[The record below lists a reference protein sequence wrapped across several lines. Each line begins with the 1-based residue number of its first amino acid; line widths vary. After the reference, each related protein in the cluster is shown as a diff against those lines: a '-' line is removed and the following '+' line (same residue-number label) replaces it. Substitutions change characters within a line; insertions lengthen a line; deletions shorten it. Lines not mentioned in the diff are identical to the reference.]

1 MSRTIVVT
9 WPHAYI
15 GPGSALDPLER
26 RGWGV
31 VLEPKMG
38 ARSPAEVQRIMSGAN
53 AAIVSTDPFPA
64 DVLDALPDLRVIS
77 RMGVGVDSI
86 DVPAATERGVL
97 VTTTPGANHAVVAE
111 HTLAMILAL
120 VRRLPQNDAS
130 MRAGNWD
137 RAGLLTPRTLS
148 AMTVGIVGMGRIGQ
162 SVAQMVAGFGAKVI
176 YSDPF
181 YQGQAIAD
189 ARQVEL
195 SDLLRNADLISLH
208 VPSTPQTK
216 GLLDSAALENMKS
229 EALIVNTGRGD
240 AIVESAL
247 IQALEDGT
255 VAGAAL
261 DVFENEPD
269 VSQRL
274 LELPNVLLTPHTAA
288 LSPESIHAMMS
299 SAVSSVEHVL
309 DGGVP
314 ATAIN
319 PEAVGHVE
327 IPA

>member
-181 YQGQAIAD
+181 YQGQAIAG

-195 SDLLRNADLISLH
+195 SELLRNADLISLH

-314 ATAIN
+314 ATATN
-319 PEAVGHVE
+319 PEAVGHVD